1 MIASSFNSVSE
12 YYFSLNQDACS
23 SQKLSTLEKLID
35 LSKTSEELEGIRYE
49 VQKLR
54 IIKNR
59 REMPKRF
66 REPFV
71 EEIEKLIKK
80 FEEKEI
86 EIGANNNYSFD
97 LVQIKT
103 VEQGMS
109 FFLRSQGSRRR
120 SEILLKIDKLELPFK
135 DWQKA
140 FLNYEKKSRTL
151 RKFFFRKLE
160 ENACFLKDF
169 IYVYAASRGADK
181 KGLHLKKILPLI
193 QDEKS
198 WKEIKEFC
206 RKDRYIISEV
216 SPELLIQELE
226 RLRKEYLNN

>member
-151 RKFFFRKLE
+151 RKSFS
-160 ENACFLKDF
+160 EN
-169 IYVYAASRGADK
+169 
-181 KGLHLKKILPLI
+181 LKKMHV
-193 QDEKS
+193 
-198 WKEIKEFC
+198 F
-206 RKDRYIISEV
+206 
-216 SPELLIQELE
+216 
-226 RLRKEYLNN
+226 